1 MHDLEIA
8 IIDWFVARLKPVDEA
23 VRPQLA
29 AARIVEREFTAGAGA
44 YLALESVA
52 GEVQRQSS
60 EVSYI
65 DGPEL
70 RSPEMTEGALVT
82 LHFLGGVA
90 NSFEIWSYAGDYPT
104 DRHPREFVLVEPK
117 MNHVDLRGEL

>member
-1 MHDLEIA
+1 MQDLEIA
-8 IIDWFVARLKPVDEA
+8 IIDWFIERLNPTDETL
-23 VRPQLA
+23 RTHLA
-29 AARIVEREFTAGAGA
+29 AARIAKREFTSGAGA
-44 YLALESVA
+44 FITLESD
-52 GEVQRQSS
+52 GREVQRQSN

-90 NSFEIWSYAGDYPT
+90 SSFEIWSYAGDYPT

-117 MNHVDLRGEL
+117 MNYVDLRGEL